1 MSEYI
6 YYCKFSAGMLVLCS
20 LIFCYISEWSERN
33 IRSYFFLIFAH
44 FAGGGGEGSSKFQ
57 NQRIWQIKHKDLVL
71 FLY

>member
-44 FAGGGGEGSSKFQ
+44 FAGGGGGG
-57 NQRIWQIKHKDLVL
+57 
-71 FLY
+71 

>member
-44 FAGGGGEGSSKFQ
+44 FAGGGGGRVAANFKTRESGRLST
-57 NQRIWQIKHKDLVL
+57 RT
-71 FLY
+71 